1 MTLAFFGG
9 ILELIISQPFYFP
22 FIILLSKMPSFL
34 SSSHHPEVSIES
46 QSSSVR
52 VKNFLL
58 VASTSSDDECSV
70 KENILVFDGSNR
82 SNEYKLYLRHCNI
95 PMSSNSSPS
104 LFNSSF

>member
-1 MTLAFFGG
+1 MNFSAVEKMTLAFFGG
-9 ILELIISQPFYFP
+9 ILEVIISQPFYFP

-58 VASTSSDDECSV
+58 VASTSSEDECSV
-70 KENILVFDGSNR
+70 KEKYIGVRRFQ
-82 SNEYKLYLRHCNI
+82 
-95 PMSSNSSPS
+95 
-104 LFNSSF
+104 SFQ